1 LNKEKAMKSKTVTA
15 AFLLL
20 LCLASALS
28 AQESKPPQKPRAKI
42 IAFGSD
48 SPDRGTTRVGFWNNE
63 KNMGAG
69 QFAIDYGRPVWRK
82 EYEDT
87 ATFDKMT
94 RGKVYRLGSN
104 FWTTLDTDLPL
115 TISGKLIPAGLW
127 YLGLHRSEDGAVWS
141 LVFIDPAKARAGHVD
156 ASEIERAPIAYKA
169 PMTVEQATE
178 SKDKLT
184 IDLVFQR
191 QNLKD
196 VTLKIAWGK
205 MQLSARIQIPVPAS

>member
-1 LNKEKAMKSKTVTA
+1 MKSNTA
-15 AFLLL
+15 KLVLGLVMMA
-20 LCLASALS
+20 CLSSTLW
-28 AQESKPPQKPRAKI
+28 AQENKPQSPRPKI

-48 SPDRGTTRVGFWNNE
+48 SPERGTTRVGYWNNE

-87 ATFDKMT
+87 AKFDAMT
-94 RGKVYRLGSN
+94 KGKVYRLGSN
-104 FWTTLDTDLPL
+104 FWTTLDTDMPL
-115 TISGKLIPAGLW
+115 TIAGKTIPAGLW
-127 YLGLHRSEDGAVWS
+127 YLGLHRSDDGATWS
-141 LVFIDPAKARAGHVD
+141 LVFIDPAKARAAHMD

-169 PMTVEQATE
+169 PMTVEQPGEA
-178 SKDKLT
+178 KDKLT

-191 QNLKD
+191 GNLKD

-205 MQLSARIQIPVPAS
+205 IQLSAPIQVPVPAS